1 MVFSVTYP
9 QKTFYFFNFCNMNS
23 PAWDPEQPYD
33 DLPPLPPAADLES
46 KLVLKQCIT
55 ARTALA
61 ELKGSAELL
70 PNQGMLINTLPL
82 LEARASSEIENIVTT
97 TDRLF
102 QFRSLDSQADPA
114 TKEALRYG
122 KALLEGFRSLGQRPL
137 CTRTAEE
144 ICSQIKGTDM
154 RIRRVPGTAL
164 ASDKTG
170 GLIYTP
176 PVGEDRLRT
185 LLTNWETFLHG
196 HTEMDPLV
204 RMAVAHYQFE
214 AIHPFTDGN
223 GRTGRVLNSLFLI
236 SENLLTLP
244 VLYLSRY
251 IIAHKDDYY
260 RLLLDV
266 TREQA
271 WEPWILYILNG
282 VEETAKWTTSKI
294 EAIRRLSEHT
304 IEYVRREAPKSYSR
318 ELVDLIF
325 EQPYCRI
332 QDVTEATGVAARQTA
347 SRHLKQLVKIGVLEE
362 MAFGR
367 EKLFIHPKLM
377 NLLTREPNAFAA
389 YGSGRMKDEG

>member
-1 MVFSVTYP
+1 MKPLS
-9 QKTFYFFNFCNMNS
+9 
-23 PAWDPEQPYD
+23 WDPEQPYD
-33 DLPPLPPAADLES
+33 DLPPLPPVVDLES
-46 KLVLKQCIT
+46 KAVLKQCIT

-61 ELKGSAELL
+61 ELKGAAELL

-102 QFRSLDSQADPA
+102 QFRSIDGQADPA

-122 KALLEGFRSLGQRPL
+122 MALLEGFRSLGQRPL

-144 ICSQIKGTDM
+144 ICSKIKGIDM

-164 ASDKTG
+164 ANDKTG
-170 GLIYTP
+170 AVIYTP
-176 PVGEDRLRT
+176 PVGEDHLRS
-185 LLTNWETFLHG
+185 LLGNWENFLHS
-196 HTEMDPLV
+196 HTELDPLI

-223 GRTGRVLNSLFLI
+223 GRTGRILNSLFLI

-266 TREQA
+266 TREQE
-271 WEPWILYILNG
+271 WEPWIIYILKG
-282 VEETAKWTTSKI
+282 VEETAAWTTAKI
-294 EAIRRLSEHT
+294 DAIRTLSEHT
-304 IEYVRREAPKSYSR
+304 IDYVKKAAPKSYSR

-332 QDVTEATGVAARQTA
+332 QDVTDATAVAARQTA
-347 SRHLKQLVKIGVLEE
+347 SRHLKQLVNIGVLEE
-362 MAFGR
+362 MTHGR

-377 NLLTREPNAFAA
+377 KLLTREPNAFAP
-389 YGSGRMKDEG
+389 YPS